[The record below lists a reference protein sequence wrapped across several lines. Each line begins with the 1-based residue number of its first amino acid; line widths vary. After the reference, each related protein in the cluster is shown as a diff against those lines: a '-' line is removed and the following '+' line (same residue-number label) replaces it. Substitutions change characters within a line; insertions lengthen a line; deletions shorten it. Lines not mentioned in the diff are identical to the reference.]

1 MGNDNIIILYIIYI
15 LPPYAYPPMNEV
27 LSVLG
32 ESRSFYI
39 QIGEK
44 MTDKIKPILYKIKVV
59 DTINSYVTKILTFI
73 TDSNGEKRD

>member
-1 MGNDNIIILYIIYI
+1 
-15 LPPYAYPPMNEV
+15 MNEV